1 MLKKIYESLILKFP
15 IPVLSVLFIIIAALA
30 YQASKLEVDASAET
44 LLLEDDADLQFM
56 RETSKRYP
64 SGLDMLIISFAPNN
78 DLLSDE
84 TLHSIDQICEKLK
97 NMERVDSVM
106 SILNVP
112 LLENGSSAIKEL
124 VNDVTT
130 LRSPYVNL
138 EKAREELLTSPIYS
152 ENFVSKDLKTTSIV
166 VMLKA
171 DTVYIELLEK
181 RNQTRLKAESNE
193 AVKEDKEAFA
203 AASNAFKNYR
213 DELRLKERRTIE
225 DIREI
230 LKEHKDDGSLFL
242 GGVNMIA
249 VDMIHFVKSD
259 LTYFGAILFLLLT
272 FVLWIIF
279 RQIRYVVLPLL
290 ICAVSIVSTAGILG
304 FFGWEVTVI
313 SSNFV
318 ALQLI
323 LTISIVLHLTV
334 RYRELAAKYPKVAQK
349 ELVLLAVLSKAKP
362 SFFAVFTTIIGF
374 LSLMLSSIKPV
385 INFGWMMASGITM
398 SLIIAFTVF
407 PAILVILPKKRLYV
421 KFEKEF
427 AFSSFCAKIVEK
439 HGFFVVITATCM
451 VIFALA
457 GIQKIRVE
465 NSFINYF
472 KPSTQI
478 YQGMKNIDQNLG
490 GTTPMD
496 VIVHFNEDKNAQAEE
511 DDFEVEFAADKNDP
525 KYWFTPKVT
534 NTAMRVHDYFDNG
547 EFIGKVQS
555 LGTLLKVGERLNNGR
570 ELDSFELA
578 LIYTK
583 LPKAY
588 KDMILSPYINIENN
602 ELRFTMRLIDSDPNL
617 KRNELIQKAN
627 EELKGI
633 ITPDIG
639 TYRLS
644 GAMVLYNNM
653 LQSLFKSQILTLGVV
668 ALTFLI
674 IFIPLFRSFRASLL
688 AILSN
693 LIPMGVVFGFMG
705 FIGIPLDMMTITVAA
720 ISIGMGVDNVIHYI
734 HRFKEELRQN
744 GGDYTK
750 AMHSSH
756 DSIGY
761 AMYYTT
767 ISTALGF
774 GVLIFSN
781 FMPTIYFGM
790 LTVAVMIM
798 VFFGAIILLP
808 KLLLIFKP
816 FDDCQNPFYRK
827 PLLFLA
833 KLAAKYKS

>member
-1 MLKKIYESLILKFP
+1 MLKKLYEGLILKFP
-15 IPVLSVLFIIIAALA
+15 MFILSVILLIVAALA
-30 YQASKLEVDASAET
+30 YQAAKLEVDASAET
-44 LLLEDDADLQFM
+44 LLLEDDTDLQFM
-56 RETSKRYP
+56 REVSARYP
-64 SGLDMLIISFAPNN
+64 SGLDMIIVSFAPKS
-78 DLLSDE
+78 DLLSPE
-84 TLHSIDQICEKLK
+84 SLRSIDEISEKLK
-97 NMERVDSVM
+97 KIERVDSVM
-106 SILNVP
+106 SILDIP

-124 VNDVTT
+124 ISGITT

-138 EKAREELLTSPIYS
+138 EKARQELLISPIYS
-152 ENFVSKDLKTTSIV
+152 ENIVSKDLKTTAIV
-166 VMLKA
+166 VMLKP
-171 DTVYIELLEK
+171 DGVYANLLEK
-181 RNQTRLKAESNE
+181 RNQARAKAEQNKTQENE
-193 AVKEDKEAFA
+193 KALNA
-203 AASNAFKNYR
+203 AIDEFKKYR
-213 DELRLKERRTIE
+213 DELRIRERQTIN

-230 LKEHKDDGSLFL
+230 LSEHKNDGALFL

-249 VDMIHFVKSD
+249 VDMITFVKSD
-259 LTYFGAILFLLLT
+259 LVYFGAILFVLLALA
-272 FVLWIIF
+272 LWVIF

-290 ICAVSIVSTAGILG
+290 ICALSIISTAGILG

-323 LTISIVLHLTV
+323 LTISIVLHLIV
-334 RYRELAAKYPKVAQK
+334 RYRELASKYPKVTQK
-349 ELVLLAVLSKAKP
+349 ELVLLTVLSKANP

-374 LSLMLSSIKPV
+374 LSLMLSNIKPV
-385 INFGWMMASGITM
+385 INLGWMMASGITM
-398 SLIIAFTVF
+398 SLIIAFAAL
-407 PAILVILPKKRLYV
+407 PVILMLIPKKALYTA
-421 KFEKEF
+421 FEKEF
-427 AFSSFCAKIVEK
+427 ALSRLCAKIVDK
-439 HGFFVVITATCM
+439 HGFLIISTVVCM
-451 VIFALA
+451 IIFTVA

-496 VIVHFNEDKNAQAEE
+496 VIVKFNSEEAADGGE
-511 DDFEVEFAADKNDP
+511 DDFEAEFTQDKNDP

-534 NTAMRVHDYFDNG
+534 NTALKVHDYFENS
-547 EFIGKVQS
+547 EFVGKVQS
-555 LGTLLKVGERLNNGR
+555 FGTLLKVGERLNGGR

-578 LIYTK
+578 LIYEK
-583 LPKAY
+583 LPENY
-588 KDMILSPYINIENN
+588 KNMILSPYINIENN

-627 EELKGI
+627 EELKEI

-653 LQSLFKSQILTLGVV
+653 LQSLFKSQILTLGAV
-668 ALTFLI
+668 ALVFFI
-674 IFIPLFRSFRASLL
+674 IFIPLFGSTKASLM
-688 AILSN
+688 AIFSN
-693 LIPMGVVFGFMG
+693 LVPMGVVFGFMG
-705 FIGIPLDMMTITVAA
+705 FAGIPLDMMTITVAA
-720 ISIGMGVDNVIHYI
+720 ISIGMGVDNTIHYI
-734 HRFKEELRQN
+734 HRFKEELRFH

-750 AMHSSH
+750 AMYASHSSA
-756 DSIGY
+756 GY

-774 GVLIFSN
+774 GVLVFSN
-781 FMPTIYFGM
+781 FIPTIYFGM

-816 FDDCQNPFYRK
+816 FK
-827 PLLFLA
+827 V
-833 KLAAKYKS
+833 